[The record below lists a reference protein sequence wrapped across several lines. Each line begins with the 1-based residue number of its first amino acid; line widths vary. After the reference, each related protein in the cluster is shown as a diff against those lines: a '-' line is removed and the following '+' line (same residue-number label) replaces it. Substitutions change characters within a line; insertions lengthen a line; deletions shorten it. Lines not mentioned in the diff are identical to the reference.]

1 MYTSYVKIGECFMA
15 IFKTLVFI
23 PPLCLL
29 SCLVANKDKVIFFL
43 VFVFKVFS
51 LHFEPTINNPL
62 CCYFSTTFCKGH
74 VMEQV
79 KPVKDKNEKKQKEK
93 SKDNVGEITDAAK
106 LRAKLEKIDA
116 KMDDLK
122 AKKQE
127 IVARLLQLDGT
138 DANASAAAPPV
149 TR

>member
-1 MYTSYVKIGECFMA
+1 
-15 IFKTLVFI
+15 
-23 PPLCLL
+23 
-29 SCLVANKDKVIFFL
+29 
-43 VFVFKVFS
+43 
-51 LHFEPTINNPL
+51 
-62 CCYFSTTFCKGH
+62 
-74 VMEQV
+74 MEQV

-149 TR
+149 TG